1 MPGRANPV
9 RFPGP
14 LIEGMLLRRF
24 QRFLVDVR
32 LPDGRVVTAHTP
44 NPGSM
49 LTCLEPRT
57 NCWLTHSAGPRRRLE
72 YTWQVAELGRQRIY
86 VNPIGVNSVVGEAL
100 EQGRVPALRGYSEVQ
115 REVRVGTSRLD
126 FRLTRGQQHCYVEVK
141 SATLTLG
148 GGRTAFPDAVTTR
161 GLRHLQLLDAL
172 RRQGHRAVLL
182 FCASRNDTRSLEPAD
197 AIDPTYAQALRRVA
211 RSGVEVLA
219 HRCRITRRGVW
230 LGARATGTMTTLAAP
245 PHHAPGRAQGDTRL
259 PAKTRDDWQDDNVG
273 ASSSG

>member
-1 MPGRANPV
+1 MRFSGPV
-9 RFPGP
+9 
-14 LIEGMLLRRF
+14 LEGILLRRY

-49 LTCLEPRT
+49 LTCLEPGT
-57 NCWLTHSAGPRRRLE
+57 NCWLTHCADPRRRAA
-72 YTWQVAELGRQRIY
+72 YTWQVAELGRRRIY
-86 VNPIGVNSVVGEAL
+86 VNPIGVNAVVGEAL
-100 EQGRVPALRGYSEVQ
+100 ECGRVPALRGFSEVE

-126 FRLTRGQQHCYVEVK
+126 FRLSRGRQHCYVEVK

-148 GGRTAFPDAVTTR
+148 DGRTAFPDAVTAR
-161 GLRHLQLLDAL
+161 GLRHLQVLDAL

-197 AIDPTYAQALRRVA
+197 TIDPKYGRALRCVVRA
-211 RSGVEVLA
+211 GVEVLA

-230 LGARATGTMTTLAAP
+230 LGDSVPVRLVAT
-245 PHHAPGRAQGDTRL
+245 
-259 PAKTRDDWQDDNVG
+259 
-273 ASSSG
+273 